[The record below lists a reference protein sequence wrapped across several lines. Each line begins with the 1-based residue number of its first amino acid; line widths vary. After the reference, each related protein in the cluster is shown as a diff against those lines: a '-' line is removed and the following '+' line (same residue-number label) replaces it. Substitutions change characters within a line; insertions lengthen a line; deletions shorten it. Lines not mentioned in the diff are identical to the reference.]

1 MERERASASEP
12 RERSGAEGPR
22 ERAGRGAPG
31 GEAPRMK
38 IDINCDMGE
47 SFGSWTL
54 GADAEVLPHITSANI
69 ACGAHAGDPSV
80 MRRTVRMARAAAV
93 RVGAHPGFADLQGFG
108 RREMQVD
115 PAELE
120 DSLIA
125 QIGALAAIAQ
135 AEGVPL
141 QHVKAHGA
149 LYNMAVREQSLAE
162 AIARAIAA
170 CGPSL
175 VMFGLPNS
183 ALLAAGRAAGLRV
196 AAEGFADRSYEE
208 DGSLT
213 PRGRP
218 GAVIHDPEA
227 VVLRAVRMIRD
238 GIVLTAAGR
247 EIPLRVDTICV
258 HGDTPGAPE
267 LTRRIHAALTDAGVT
282 ITPIGGWL

>member
-1 MERERASASEP
+1 
-12 RERSGAEGPR
+12 
-22 ERAGRGAPG
+22 
-31 GEAPRMK
+31 MK
-38 IDINCDMGE
+38 VDINCDLGE
-47 SFGSWTL
+47 SFGPWPM
-54 GADAEVLPHITSANI
+54 GADAEVMPHITSANI

-80 MRRTVRMARAAAV
+80 MRRTVRMAHAASV

-108 RREMQVD
+108 RREMKVD
-115 PAELE
+115 PSELE

-135 AEGVPL
+135 AEGTTL

-149 LYNMAVREQSLAE
+149 LYNMAAREPALAA

-175 VMFGLPNS
+175 IMFGLPGS
-183 ALLAAGRAAGLRV
+183 PMIDAGVAAGLRV
-196 AAEGFADRSYEE
+196 AAEGFADRAYED

-213 PRGRP
+213 PRSRP

-227 VVLRAVRMIRD
+227 VVARAVRMVRD

-247 EIPLRVDTICV
+247 EVPLRVDTICV
-258 HGDTPGAPE
+258 HGDTPGAPD
-267 LTRRIHAALTDAGVT
+267 LARRIHAALTGAGATVA
-282 ITPIGGWL
+282 PIGGRR